1 MHTDLKLHLLE
12 SHRLPKLKIF
22 LLVLFI
28 PGLLLFIAEGLKND
42 DLRVWQIYLVNLLFW
57 SGLSQA
63 GVVVSALQYVTN
75 ASWGKNLRYVME
87 GLTVFSP
94 IAFVLFLVLF
104 LGRNT
109 IFPWIENPVPEKA
122 IWLDITFLF
131 VRQSFLLLVL
141 NILNLV
147 FLYYSFRPDAGLLVE
162 RRGPTASKLLKKI
175 ASGWQGH
182 ALEKKRSESSLKRLS
197 PVIVIVYTLVYSLVA
212 FDFIMSLE
220 PHWYSTLFGV
230 YYFTTNLYMGLA
242 GITVFVIVL
251 SYVFDLEGYIGESHF
266 HDLGKLIFAFC
277 LIALDFF
284 WSQYLVIWFG
294 NIPEETSFL
303 TVRINEPTWL
313 PYTMAVLVSCFVLP
327 FLVLLGRGMKTSRGL
342 LLPVAALVVGSVW
355 LERFVLVVPSLWHGE
370 SVPLGWPELAISLS
384 FLCGFVWV
392 YLAFFERFLVL
403 PSDAERVE
411 SSHHAH

>member
-1 MHTDLKLHLLE
+1 
-12 SHRLPKLKIF
+12 
-22 LLVLFI
+22 
-28 PGLLLFIAEGLKND
+28 
-42 DLRVWQIYLVNLLFW
+42 
-57 SGLSQA
+57 
-63 GVVVSALQYVTN
+63 
-75 ASWGKNLRYVME
+75 
-87 GLTVFSP
+87 
-94 IAFVLFLVLF
+94 
-104 LGRNT
+104 
-109 IFPWIENPVPEKA
+109 
-122 IWLDITFLF
+122 
-131 VRQSFLLLVL
+131 
-141 NILNLV
+141 
-147 FLYYSFRPDAGLLVE
+147 
-162 RRGPTASKLLKKI
+162 
-175 ASGWQGH
+175 
-182 ALEKKRSESSLKRLS
+182 
-197 PVIVIVYTLVYSLVA
+197 VIVIVYTLVYSLVA